1 MPFSTST
8 IAVVCTVLL
17 LAACGASD
25 RAARGAAWNPE
36 EATLF
41 DDGIDVI
48 ESFTTLSGNF
58 RFDAEEELNARA
70 NLADV
75 ILLGDIRSVQQSE
88 DVDGVRTKRI
98 TLDVEKVLYGKWRD
112 KEFILVSGQE
122 SLGYNLLARHEERL
136 KGRQLAFIRVFRSED
151 GRTGHH
157 FHLSP
162 GSLSMRDEVE
172 ALVAARKKEED
183 TRQGD

>member
-1 MPFSTST
+1 
-8 IAVVCTVLL
+8 
-17 LAACGASD
+17 
-25 RAARGAAWNPE
+25 
-36 EATLF
+36 
-41 DDGIDVI
+41 
-48 ESFTTLSGNF
+48 LSGNF

-75 ILLGDIRSVQQSE
+75 ILLGNIRSVQQSE

-98 TLDVEKVLYGKWRD
+98 TMDVEKVLYGKWRE

-122 SLGYNLLARHEERL
+122 SLGYTLLARHEERL
-136 KGRQLAFIRVFRSED
+136 KGRQLAFIRIFRTED

-172 ALVAARKKEED
+172 TLVAAREKEEG